1 MFTVV
6 AVTALLAAAAGYLA
20 ARSRAS
26 SGVDPKKQL
35 DSKNPKD
42 KKKDAKDAK
51 QLAGGGLAAGKAQPS
66 APSPFDGM
74 PLALGDVVL
83 AEAEER
89 WLAGA
94 LVARENGRVV
104 AALFFSPE
112 GATTRALAAFGA
124 PRRDIY
130 WMSPVEV
137 VTPPEPPATI
147 EIGEAMLARRGRLP
161 VSVERLGQGA
171 PQVDEALLWA
181 TYEGGGRDVAVLLAG
196 GGKVLAWRGSRL
208 DEGDYDRLGTGGS
221 ADE

>member
-1 MFTVV
+1 MFTLV
-6 AVTALLAAAAGYLA
+6 AVTAILAAAAGYLA
-20 ARSRAS
+20 ARGRG
-26 SGVDPKKQL
+26 SGPDQGDKDPKKPRKL
-35 DSKNPKD
+35 PSGGR
-42 KKKDAKDAK
+42 
-51 QLAGGGLAAGKAQPS
+51 AGAEPGAGKA
-66 APSPFDGM
+66 APSPSPFEGM

-112 GATTRALAAFGA
+112 GASTRSVAAFPA

-137 VTPPEPPATI
+137 VVPAEPPATL
-147 EIGEAMLARRGRLP
+147 EIGEAMLTRRGRLP
-161 VSVERLGQGA
+161 VSLERVGQGA
-171 PQVDEALLWA
+171 PHVDETQLWA
-181 TYEGGGRDVAVLLAG
+181 TYEGGGRDVAVVLAG

-208 DEGDYDRLGTGGS
+208 DEGDYDRLGAGGP

>member
-1 MFTVV
+1 MFTIV
-6 AVTALLAAAAGYLA
+6 AVTAILAAAAGYLA
-20 ARSRAS
+20 ARSRTPQSPSDAK
-26 SGVDPKKQL
+26 DPKKIK
-35 DSKNPKD
+35 SKTSKPT
-42 KKKDAKDAK
+42 A
-51 QLAGGGLAAGKAQPS
+51 AGGGSGSEIDKAS
-66 APSPFDGM
+66 PSPFEGM
-74 PLALGDVVL
+74 PLGLGDVVL

-112 GATTRALAAFGA
+112 GASTRAVAAFGP

-137 VTPPEPPATI
+137 VAPAEPPAML
-147 EIGEAMLARRGRLP
+147 EIGEAMLTRRGRIP
-161 VSVERLGQGA
+161 VSLDRVGQGA
-171 PQVDEALLWA
+171 PHVDDTLLWA

-208 DEGDYDRLGTGGS
+208 DESDYDRLGAGGS

>member
-20 ARSRAS
+20 AKSRS
-26 SGVDPKKQL
+26 PQ
-35 DSKNPKD
+35 NQ
-42 KKKDAKDAK
+42 KDAKDPTK
-51 QLAGGGLAAGKAQPS
+51 SKPSGSGDGGSSGAAASKT
-66 APSPFDGM
+66 APSPFEGM

-83 AEAEER
+83 AATEER

-112 GATTRALAAFGA
+112 GASTRSVAAFPA

-137 VTPPEPPATI
+137 VVPAEPPATL
-147 EIGEAMLARRGRLP
+147 EIGEAMLTRRGRLP
-161 VSVERLGQGA
+161 VSLERVGQGA
-171 PQVDEALLWA
+171 PHVDEAQLWA
-181 TYEGGGRDVAVLLAG
+181 TYEGGGRDVAVVLAG

-208 DEGDYDRLGTGGS
+208 DEGDYDRLGAGGP

>member
-1 MFTVV
+1 MFTIV

-20 ARSRAS
+20 AKSRNPSANPNQNDK
-26 SGVDPKKQL
+26 DP
-35 DSKNPKD
+35 
-42 KKKDAKDAK
+42 AK
-51 QLAGGGLAAGKAQPS
+51 QSPSGGSGSAAGKAKAAPPPS
-66 APSPFDGM
+66 AFEGM
-74 PLALGDVVL
+74 PLSLGDVVL
-83 AEAEER
+83 AETEER

-112 GATTRALAAFGA
+112 GASTRSVAAFA
-124 PRRDIY
+124 PPRRDIY

-137 VTPPEPPATI
+137 VAPAEPPATL
-147 EIGEAMLARRGRLP
+147 EIGEAMLTRRGRIP
-161 VSVERLGQGA
+161 VSLERVGQGA
-171 PQVDEALLWA
+171 PHVDETLLWA

-208 DEGDYDRLGTGGS
+208 DEGDYDRLGAGGS

>member
-20 ARSRAS
+20 ARSRTPSAPEKNDAK
-26 SGVDPKKQL
+26 DPKKKKIQ
-35 DSKNPKD
+35 NPS
-42 KKKDAKDAK
+42 
-51 QLAGGGLAAGKAQPS
+51 AGGGSGIAGAKAAP
-66 APSPFDGM
+66 APSPFEGM
-74 PLALGDVVL
+74 PLSLGDVVL

-112 GATTRALAAFGA
+112 GASTRSVAAFGP

-137 VTPPEPPATI
+137 VAPAEPPATL
-147 EIGEAMLARRGRLP
+147 EIGEAMLTRRGRIP
-161 VSVERLGQGA
+161 VSLERVGQGA
-171 PQVDEALLWA
+171 PHVDDTLLWA

-208 DEGDYDRLGTGGS
+208 DESDYDRLGAGGS

>member
-20 ARSRAS
+20 ARSRS
-26 SGVDPKKQL
+26 PQTQ
-35 DSKNPKD
+35 
-42 KKKDAKDAK
+42 KDAKDPK
-51 QLAGGGLAAGKAQPS
+51 KSKPSGSGDGGSSGVAGSKA
-66 APSPFDGM
+66 APSPFEGM
-74 PLALGDVVL
+74 PLGLGDVVL
-83 AEAEER
+83 AETEER

-112 GATTRALAAFGA
+112 GASTRAVAAFA
-124 PRRDIY
+124 PPRRDIY

-137 VTPPEPPATI
+137 VAPAEPPATL
-147 EIGEAMLARRGRLP
+147 EIGEAMLTRRGRIP
-161 VSVERLGQGA
+161 VSLERVGQGA
-171 PQVDEALLWA
+171 PHVDDTLLWA

-208 DEGDYDRLGTGGS
+208 DENDYDRLGAGGS